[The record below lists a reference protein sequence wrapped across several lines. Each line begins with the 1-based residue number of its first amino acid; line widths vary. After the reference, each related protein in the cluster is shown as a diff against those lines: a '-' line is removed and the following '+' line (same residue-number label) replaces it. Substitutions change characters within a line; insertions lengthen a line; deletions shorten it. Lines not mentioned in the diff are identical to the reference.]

1 MISPRRVTLT
11 VVPKREDST
20 WRDREI
26 VASLMAKDPT
36 AAVIAYRRFAPRVFG
51 IVQRAMGPG
60 ADAEDFT
67 QDIFLR
73 VFARIH
79 TLRDPDALG
88 SFVLS
93 VALRVIKWQLRQRR
107 VRRILNLT
115 DDGHVPEG
123 SSPGL
128 DIEARAALR
137 KFYGLMEQLP
147 VNQRTVFSLRQIE
160 GMDLQEIADA
170 VGVSRATVKRR
181 LSRARDRLINKIR
194 LDSALKAYVPGRTSN
209 EA

>member
-1 MISPRRVTLT
+1 MTAPRRATLT
-11 VVPKREDST
+11 VVPKRDET
-20 WRDREI
+20 AWRDRELGT
-26 VASLMAKDPT
+26 ALMAKDPT

-60 ADAEDFT
+60 ADAEDVT

-123 SSPGL
+123 SNPGL
-128 DIEARAALR
+128 DSEAREALR